1 MSAFLAA
8 WGEVVAGVGALVD
21 EALEV
26 EPVGGSSVAWSAS
39 CQRLSVAPM
48 PAAQRQESCR
58 VRKQTRGAPVD
69 ELNAVLDAFVESR
82 RDAVLASLTPA
93 QRAVAQQSLQT
104 LVEHAKAH
112 FAAKSIEVVKR
123 GLFKHAKVAAS
134 KHQYGTTS
142 GPQVYVMEC
151 PSCRGPR
158 QTEALTCVFCGSDL

>member
-1 MSAFLAA
+1 MSAFLVA
-8 WGEVVAGVGALVD
+8 WGEVVTGVGALVD

-26 EPVGGSSVAWSAS
+26 EPVGGSSVAWSSSRA
-39 CQRLSVAPM
+39 RLDVTPM
-48 PAAQRQESCR
+48 PEAQRQEQVR
-58 VRKQTRGAPVD
+58 ARKQARGAPVD
-69 ELNAVLDAFVESR
+69 EL
-82 RDAVLASLTPA
+82 DAVLEAFVASRQATVLATLTPA
-93 QRAVAQQSLQT
+93 QRLVAQQSLST
-104 LVEHAKAH
+104 VVEHAKAH

>member
-1 MSAFLAA
+1 MSAFLVA
-8 WGEVVAGVGALVD
+8 WGEVVTGVGALVD

-39 CQRLSVAPM
+39 CARLNVSPM
-48 PAAQRQESCR
+48 PAAQREEHCR
-58 VRKQTRGAPVD
+58 ARKQTRGAPLD
-69 ELNAVLDAFVESR
+69 ELNAVLDAFVASR
-82 RDAVLASLTPA
+82 RSVVLSMLTPP
-93 QRAVAQQSLQT
+93 QRAVANESLLT
-104 LVEHAKAH
+104 LLEHAKAH

-142 GPQVYVMEC
+142 RPETYVMEC

-158 QTEALTCVFCGSDL
+158 QTEALTCMFCGSDL

>member
-1 MSAFLAA
+1 MSAFLLA
-8 WGEVVAGVGALVD
+8 WGEVVTGVGALVD

-39 CQRLSVAPM
+39 RTRLGVSPM
-48 PAAQRQESCR
+48 PEPTRQETCR
-58 VRKQTRGAPVD
+58 ARKQTRGAPVT
-69 ELNAVLDAFVESR
+69 ELDAVLDAFVESR
-82 RDAVLASLTPA
+82 RELVLSMLTPP
-93 QRAVAQQSLQT
+93 QRTVALQSLET
-104 LVEHAKAH
+104 LLEHAKAH

-134 KHQYGTTS
+134 KHQYGTS
-142 GPQVYVMEC
+142 SRPEVYVMEC